1 MSSTK
6 RFFLFYVSLIAIANS
21 VHANAGSNNS
31 GEAAGVI
38 GAIGDIIGK
47 FAPNQNSNMMEGG
60 GLMNLGGN
68 LGQNGMMQN
77 GMPPAGFQGVPG
89 MNGLPG
95 MNQSG
100 MFPGQMGPNAS
111 MPWNSGEQQQIPGTP
126 MLNENGQPIIDPT
139 TGQPVLTPQPGSML
153 PGSPMRGANGQPIIN
168 PMTGQPVLVPQ
179 PATNQNSM
187 MPGQMNINGTMPG
200 MPGEQPIP
208 GTPMRGA
215 NGQPI
220 IDPTTGQPVLTPQP
234 GSVVPGAPMRS
245 ANGQPIIDPTTGQP
259 VLAPQPGALGMGGV
273 LAGPIDESVLM
284 DPRLNPGLYAEIMTE
299 AQKDPQLM
307 QALERVKLELNAD
320 DAKMVRASLL
330 KPILVSMN
338 LNQAQKAQ
346 EQQMQQMQ
354 QMQSMQQ
361 AAQAAR
367 LAEKNRMQ
375 TIEAE
380 ISRLEQENNQ
390 IISDLKRQGVSQEE
404 INSIVSRSRQDA
416 VLVAGNSEPF
426 SGMPQMPG
434 TMGGRG
440 VKRDRFGNTLAQ
452 MPDTGGAPLL
462 GPQGGGPQAGGFN
475 ATPPQQQGGLPVFGG
490 QARNQQGATLP
501 QMPQLG
507 KFGNQAQQQPGG
519 LPVFGGQA
527 RNQQGATLPQM
538 PQLGKFGNQAQQQP
552 GGLPVFGGQARNQQG
567 ATLPQMPQ
575 LGKLGNQAQQ
585 QPGGLPIFG
594 GGQAINKQQTIMPQQ
609 EESDDGQTRMPQMA
623 F

>member
-47 FAPNQNSNMMEGG
+47 FAPNQNSNMMQGG

-68 LGQNGMMQN
+68 LGQNDMMQN

-95 MNQSG
+95 MNQGG
-100 MFPGQMGPNAS
+100 MFPGQMGPNGS
-111 MPWNSGEQQQIPGTP
+111 MPWNSGEQQQTPGTP

-139 TGQPVLTPQPGSML
+139 TGQPVLTPQAGSML
-153 PGSPMRGANGQPIIN
+153 PGTPMRGANGQPIIN

-200 MPGEQPIP
+200 MPGQQPIP
-208 GTPMRGA
+208 GTPMRA
-215 NGQPI
+215 
-220 IDPTTGQPVLTPQP
+220 
-234 GSVVPGAPMRS
+234 

-426 SGMPQMPG
+426 SGMPQMPDA
-434 TMGGRG
+434 GR
-440 VKRDRFGNTLAQ
+440 
-452 MPDTGGAPLL
+452 APLF
-462 GPQGGGPQAGGFN
+462 GAQVGGPQAGGFN
-475 ATPPQQQGGLPVFGG
+475 STPQQPGGLPVFGS
-490 QARNQQGATLP
+490 QARKQQGATLP

-552 GGLPVFGGQARNQQG
+552 GGLP
-567 ATLPQMPQ
+567 
-575 LGKLGNQAQQ
+575 
-585 QPGGLPIFG
+585 IFG

-609 EESDDGQTRMPQMA
+609 EESDDGETGMPQMA